1 MIARSSFLSS
11 IMSAFDGHNIPD
23 HLWIF
28 VDRRHLIDSSWNG
41 LLVYVNSEKMVVW
54 NHMSINHSYLTAL

>member
-11 IMSAFDGHNIPD
+11 IMSAFDRRNIPD

-41 LLVYVNSEKMVVW
+41 LLVYVNSEKKKII
-54 NHMSINHSYLTAL
+54 SEI

>member
-23 HLWIF
+23 
-28 VDRRHLIDSSWNG
+28 HLIDSSWNG

>member
-11 IMSAFDGHNIPD
+11 IMSAFD
-23 HLWIF
+23 
-28 VDRRHLIDSSWNG
+28 RHLIDSSING
-41 LLVYVNSEKMVVW
+41 LLVYVISEKMVVW